1 MKVQCHAG
9 FIAGDKNC
17 NYCIQQKR
25 CESFKI
31 AKKLAER
38 EEERN
43 MRSNDPNKVQVDWT
57 KVKNQNI
64 LPLTSC
70 DIPMP
75 AVKPPK
81 KKMQDIYYIVR
92 LKEQYRQEL
101 NLTTIT
107 KDFCGKI
114 VNQTAGN
121 IYFELNGSDALVIIP
136 HSWIEWLA
144 PSKKLWN
151 RDKGEI

>member
-17 NYCIQQKR
+17 NYCVQQKR
-25 CESFKI
+25 CETFKI

-81 KKMQDIYYIVR
+81 KERIKRVYEDDDFIIDLFTEEPLVRISIFKDGHFQDEVFIR
-92 LKEQYRQEL
+92 KEDYL
-101 NLTTIT
+101 
-107 KDFCGKI
+107 
-114 VNQTAGN
+114 
-121 IYFELNGSDALVIIP
+121 S
-136 HSWIEWLA
+136 
-144 PSKKLWN
+144 
-151 RDKGEI
+151 